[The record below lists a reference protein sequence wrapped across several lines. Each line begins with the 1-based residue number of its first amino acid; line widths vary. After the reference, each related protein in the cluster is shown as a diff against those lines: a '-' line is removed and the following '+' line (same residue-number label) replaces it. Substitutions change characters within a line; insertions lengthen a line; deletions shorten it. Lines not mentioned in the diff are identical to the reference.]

1 MTPAEVI
8 DLAGLATTA
17 VWRRWQRPPWEPEDW
32 EDLKQEAC
40 LALLTLAADPRYSS
54 PGRGL
59 LISTAC
65 NAVRGAW
72 RWRIR
77 GSNPVDAAA
86 WEEVDP
92 YTPAPDGNTSDAG
105 LPPGLAAWLHKA
117 LTRRL
122 RKAGPKE
129 RQAVARDV
137 LVMDLLLRGYHNEG
151 IAVELGMTLASVD
164 QRRRVLKDVL
174 AEEARRAG
182 VTAEVIAEARRHACA
197 FDDFR
202 YGRKGRR
209 AEGAA

>member
-17 VWRRWQRPPWEPEDW
+17 VWRRWQRPLWEPEDW
-32 EDLKQEAC
+32 EDLRQEAC
-40 LALLTLAADPRYSS
+40 LALLALAADPRYPS
-54 PGRGL
+54 PSRAL
-59 LISTAC
+59 LISVAC
-65 NAVRGAW
+65 NAVRLAW

-77 GSNPVDAAA
+77 GSNPVGAAA
-86 WEEVDP
+86 WEEIDP
-92 YTPAPDGNTSDAG
+92 YTPAPDGNAVDGG
-105 LPPGLAAWLHKA
+105 LPPMLAAWLHKA
-117 LTRRL
+117 LARRL

-129 RQAVARDV
+129 HQAVDRDV

-151 IAVELGMTLASVD
+151 IALELGMSLSSVD

-182 VTAEVIAEARRHACA
+182 VAVEAIAEARRHTCA

-202 YGRKGRR
+202 YSRKARR
-209 AEGAA
+209 AEGVA

>member
-17 VWRRWQRPPWEPEDW
+17 VWRRWQCPPWEREDW

-40 LALLTLAADPRYSS
+40 LALLTLAADPRYPN

-77 GSNPVDAAA
+77 ASNPVDAAA
-86 WEEVDP
+86 WDDVDP
-92 YTPAPDGNTSDAG
+92 YVPAPDGEAVDGG
-105 LPPGLAAWLHKA
+105 LPPVLAAWLQKA

-129 RQAVARDV
+129 WQAVARDV
-137 LVMDLLLRGYHNEG
+137 QVCDLLLRGYHNEG
-151 IAVELGMTLASVD
+151 IAGELGMTLASVD

-174 AEEARRAG
+174 AEEAARAG
-182 VTAEVIAEARRHACA
+182 VTAEAIAEARRHTCA

-202 YGRKGRR
+202 YQRKGRR

>member
-1 MTPAEVI
+1 VTPAEVI
-8 DLAGLATTA
+8 DLAGLAATA
-17 VWRRWQRPPWEPEDW
+17 VWRQWQRPPWEPEDW

-40 LALLTLAADPRYSS
+40 LTLLTLAADPRYPN

-59 LISTAC
+59 LISAAC

-86 WEEVDP
+86 WEDVDP
-92 YTPAPDGNTSDAG
+92 YTPAPDGNAADRG
-105 LPPGLAAWLHKA
+105 LPPVLAAWLQKA
-117 LTRRL
+117 LERRL

-137 LVMDLLLRGYHNEG
+137 LVMDALLRGYHNEG
-151 IAVELGMTLASVD
+151 IALELGMTLASVD

-174 AEEARRAG
+174 ADEAARVG
-182 VTAEVIAEARRHACA
+182 VPVDVIAEARRHACA

-202 YGRKGRR
+202 YQRRR